1 MISLRKMCQL
11 ILTISLSF
19 TRKEVSNKVIKDE
32 LLKLAEELFR
42 ETFDANSYFL
52 IMQQYGKHSKKYKAE
67 MDLSP
72 AFYNIVYNALQV
84 ACFMELAKLYD
95 KTGGVFTIGS
105 LLKDCQANIS
115 LFPEYRAIK
124 EIEVDGEKYI
134 FQIPYQHELKPDEER
149 FFEEQVQSQREI
161 LKLFDVEHTRKTP
174 VVVDLKFSEYLSLY
188 QKKFNALSKK
198 QKNIRIQRNKLY
210 AHNDLSR
217 LLGED
222 ISTQAPIHY
231 SDIQELIDFALSVT
245 QLIIACLTDIYKVG
259 QYANIDDWEG
269 TLMLAQLGLKYQD
282 YDLKQQMKEFEEQ
295 LRSQTKE

>member
-1 MISLRKMCQL
+1 MSYK
-11 ILTISLSF
+11 
-19 TRKEVSNKVIKDE
+19 VSKDK

-42 ETFDANSYFL
+42 EAFDANSYFL
-52 IMQQYGKHSKKYKAE
+52 IMKQYGKYSEKYKAE

-72 AFYNIVYNALQV
+72 AFYNIVYNALLV

-105 LLKDCQANIS
+105 LLKNCKENIS
-115 LFPEYRAIK
+115 LFPEYRAVT
-124 EIEVDGEKYI
+124 EIEAEGEKYTL
-134 FQIPYQHELKPDEER
+134 QIPYQHELKPDEER
-149 FFEEQVQSQREI
+149 FFEEQVRSQRDI
-161 LKLFDVEHTRKTP
+161 LKLFNLEYTRETP

-188 QKKFNALSKK
+188 QKKFSALSKK
-198 QKNIRIQRNKLY
+198 QENIRIQRNKLY
-210 AHNDLSR
+210 AHNDSSR
-217 LLGED
+217 LLEED

-245 QLIIACLTDIYKVG
+245 QLIVACLTDVYKAR
-259 QYANIDDWEG
+259 QYTNIDDWEC

>member
-1 MISLRKMCQL
+1 M
-11 ILTISLSF
+11 
-19 TRKEVSNKVIKDE
+19 SNKVIKDE

-42 ETFDANSYFL
+42 EAFDANSYFL

-124 EIEVDGEKYI
+124 EIEVDGEKYT

-161 LKLFDVEHTRKTP
+161 
-174 VVVDLKFSEYLSLY
+174 
-188 QKKFNALSKK
+188 
-198 QKNIRIQRNKLY
+198 
-210 AHNDLSR
+210 
-217 LLGED
+217 
-222 ISTQAPIHY
+222 
-231 SDIQELIDFALSVT
+231 
-245 QLIIACLTDIYKVG
+245 
-259 QYANIDDWEG
+259 
-269 TLMLAQLGLKYQD
+269 
-282 YDLKQQMKEFEEQ
+282 
-295 LRSQTKE
+295 

>member
-1 MISLRKMCQL
+1 
-11 ILTISLSF
+11 
-19 TRKEVSNKVIKDE
+19 
-32 LLKLAEELFR
+32 
-42 ETFDANSYFL
+42 
-52 IMQQYGKHSKKYKAE
+52 

-124 EIEVDGEKYI
+124 EIEVDGEKYT

-149 FFEEQVQSQREI
+149 FFEEQVQSQRGI
-161 LKLFDVEHTRKTP
+161 LKLFDAEHTRETP
-174 VVVDLKFSEYLSLY
+174 VVVDLKFFEYLSLY
-188 QKKFNALSKK
+188 QIKFNSLSKK

-210 AHNDLSR
+210 AHNDSSR
-217 LLGED
+217 LSGED
-222 ISTQAPIHY
+222 ISTRAPIHY

-245 QLIIACLTDIYKVG
+245 QLIIACLTDVYKAR
-259 QYANIDDWEG
+259 QYTNINDWEG

-282 YDLKQQMKEFEEQ
+282 YDIKQQMKEFEEQ
-295 LRSQTKE
+295 LRSQNKE

>member
-1 MISLRKMCQL
+1 MSYK
-11 ILTISLSF
+11 
-19 TRKEVSNKVIKDE
+19 VSKDK

-42 ETFDANSYFL
+42 EAFDANSYFL
-52 IMQQYGKHSKKYKAE
+52 IMKQYGKYSEKYKAE

-72 AFYNIVYNALQV
+72 AFYNIVYNALLV

-105 LLKDCQANIS
+105 LLKNCKENIS
-115 LFPEYRAIK
+115 LFPEYRAVT
-124 EIEVDGEKYI
+124 EIEAEGEKYTL
-134 FQIPYQHELKPDEER
+134 QIPYQHELKPDEER
-149 FFEEQVQSQREI
+149 FFEEQVRSQRDI
-161 LKLFDVEHTRKTP
+161 LKLFNLEYTRETP

-188 QKKFNALSKK
+188 QKKFSALSKK
-198 QKNIRIQRNKLY
+198 QENIRIQRNKLY
-210 AHNDLSR
+210 AHNDSSR
-217 LLGED
+217 LLEED

-245 QLIIACLTDIYKVG
+245 QLIIACLTDVYKAR
-259 QYANIDDWEG
+259 QYTNIDDWEC